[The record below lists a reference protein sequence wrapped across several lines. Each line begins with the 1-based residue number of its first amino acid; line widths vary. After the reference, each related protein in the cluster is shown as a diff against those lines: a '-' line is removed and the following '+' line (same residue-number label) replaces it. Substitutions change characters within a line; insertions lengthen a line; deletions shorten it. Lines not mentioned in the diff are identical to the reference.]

1 MADQVMEKSPNQ
13 VRGRPFPKG
22 TVGKPRRPPVWLT
35 QKATMAAPLSARP
48 HSVFQPEDERPL

>member
-1 MADQVMEKSPNQ
+1 MSNDVAPPLPGQ

-22 TVGKPRRPPVWLT
+22 AVGKPRRPPVWLT